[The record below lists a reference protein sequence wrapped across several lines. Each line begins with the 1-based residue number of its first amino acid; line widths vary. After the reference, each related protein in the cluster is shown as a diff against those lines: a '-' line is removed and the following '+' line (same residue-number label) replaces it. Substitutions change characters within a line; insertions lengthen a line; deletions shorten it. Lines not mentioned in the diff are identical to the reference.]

1 MAKKIQA
8 AFEQALMEAA
18 LSRYQRILDSDTS
31 TVQLSDAY
39 QDYIA
44 RLMNKSSRKTWKC
57 VNTAW
62 KRVLIAVILAVL
74 LAATAFAAIPAL
86 RGGLIRLFMHDDGN
100 AFSFE
105 FSQEDLERAP
115 KEIERYYAPAYIPD
129 QYELV
134 SETYLSFV
142 ERRIYSDES
151 GNVFA
156 YAQYALAQF
165 EADSDSPGGVSTRFA
180 VSSENV
186 VVETVI
192 LQGYE
197 LKIIHFQN
205 ETPNNREDIEILWTD
220 HEYFY
225 SIGGPAISIEEI
237 DRIIGSMAPVE
248 PNLSESES
256 VG

>member
-1 MAKKIQA
+1 MTKKIQS
-8 AFEQALMEAA
+8 AFEQALMAAA

-39 QDYIA
+39 QDYVA

-86 RGGLIRLFMHDDGN
+86 REGLIRFFVHDDGI
-100 AFSFE
+100 ALTFA

-115 KEIERYYAPAYIPD
+115 KEIERYYAPAYIPN

-134 SETYLSFV
+134 SEKYLPFV
-142 ERRIYSDES
+142 EHRIYSDES
-151 GNVFA
+151 GNVFDFS
-156 YAQYALAQF
+156 QYTLQQF
-165 EADSDSPGGVSTRFA
+165 EAEPDSPGSVSTHFS
-180 VSSENV
+180 VSSKNV
-186 VVETVI
+186 VAETVI
-192 LQGYE
+192 LRGYKV
-197 LKIIHFQN
+197 KIIRFQIDA
-205 ETPNNREDIEILWTD
+205 PNNTEDIEILWTD

-225 SIGGPAISIEEI
+225 AIGCPAISIEEI

>member
-1 MAKKIQA
+1 MTKKIQS

-39 QDYIA
+39 QDYVA

-57 VNTAW
+57 
-62 KRVLIAVILAVL
+62 
-74 LAATAFAAIPAL
+74 FA
-86 RGGLIRLFMHDDGN
+86 
-100 AFSFE
+100 

-115 KEIERYYAPAYIPD
+115 KEIERNYAPAYIPN

-134 SETYLSFV
+134 SEKYLPFV
-142 ERRIYSDES
+142 EHRIYSDES
-151 GNVFA
+151 GNVFDFS
-156 YAQYALAQF
+156 QYTLQQF
-165 EADSDSPGGVSTRFA
+165 EAEPDSPGSVSTHFS
-180 VSSENV
+180 VSSKNV
-186 VVETVI
+186 VAETVI
-192 LQGYE
+192 LRGYKV
-197 LKIIHFQN
+197 KIIRFQIDA
-205 ETPNNREDIEILWTD
+205 PNNTEDIEILWTD

-225 SIGGPAISIEEI
+225 AIGCPAISIEEI

>member
-1 MAKKIQA
+1 MTKKIQS
-8 AFEQALMEAA
+8 AFEQALMDAA

-57 VNTAW
+57 VNTAF
-62 KRVLIAVILAVL
+62 LTLAVL

-86 RGGLIRLFMHDDGN
+86 REGLIRFFVHDDGV
-100 AFSFE
+100 ALTFA

-115 KEIERYYAPAYIPD
+115 KEIERYYAPAYIPN

-134 SETYLSFV
+134 SEKYLPFV
-142 ERRIYSDES
+142 EHRIYSDES
-151 GNVFA
+151 GNVFDFS
-156 YAQYALAQF
+156 QYTLQQF
-165 EADSDSPGGVSTRFA
+165 EAEPDSPGSVSTHFS
-180 VSSENV
+180 VSSKNV
-186 VVETVI
+186 VAETVI
-192 LQGYE
+192 LRGYKV
-197 LKIIHFQN
+197 KIIRFQIDA
-205 ETPNNREDIEILWTD
+205 PNNTEDIEILWTD

-225 SIGGPAISIEEI
+225 AIGCPAISIEEI